1 MVAFNFAHIP
11 SAATVASTGSFLP
24 RRSGRFLFTAIRVS
38 APPVRILVF
47 AFLVCVGIVQFG
59 VDVGGNSATQL
70 ACVAL
75 LLLGLPHG
83 TFDWQLLKAGL
94 DRSIIA
100 FTGRLFLYVALAA
113 ATFAIWKLAP
123 ALALSSFLIISVAH
137 FAEDWVDETIE
148 PDNQPVFTGE
158 FLALAVPIS
167 LLTIPALTHP
177 ETLRSLFAV
186 LTNSVSSG
194 RLVDAMI
201 LIAPVAT
208 AVAAVKIFTDF
219 TDGQIDRGIAGIC
232 VLLAM
237 ALLPPIIGFAIYF
250 CFYHSPLH
258 FGAGI
263 KQLKNDGAAKQM
275 LVITGLTLA
284 ALAIAGFIFA
294 LGPRLSVTDNVVTT
308 AFMTLS
314 MLTVPHMSMPTVIG
328 WLQRRSHH
336 KLQITTGG

>member
-1 MVAFNFAHIP
+1 M
-11 SAATVASTGSFLP
+11 
-24 RRSGRFLFTAIRVS
+24 
-38 APPVRILVF
+38 RILVF

-70 ACVAL
+70 ACIAL

-83 TFDWQLLKAGL
+83 TFDWQLLRAGL
-94 DRSIIA
+94 DRSFIA
-100 FTGRLFLYVALAA
+100 LAGRLFLYVAFAT

-123 ALALSSFLIISVAH
+123 AVALTLFLIISVAH
-137 FAEDWVDETIE
+137 FADDWVDEIIE
-148 PDNQPVFTGE
+148 PNSQPAFTGE

-186 LTNSVSSG
+186 LTRSVSSG

-208 AVAAVKIFTDF
+208 AVAAVKIFIDF
-219 TDGQIDRGIAGIC
+219 TDGQVDRSIAGIC
-232 VLLAM
+232 VLSAM
-237 ALLPPIIGFAIYF
+237 ALLPPVIGFAIYF

-263 KQLKNDGAAKQM
+263 KQLKTDGAAKQM
-275 LVITGLTLA
+275 LVIVGLTLA
-284 ALAIAGFIFA
+284 ALAIAGLIFA
-294 LGPRLSVTDNVVTT
+294 LGPRLSVTDNLVTT

-314 MLTVPHMSMPTVIG
+314 MLTVPHMSMPAIIG
-328 WLQRRSHH
+328 WLQRRSRHQ
-336 KLQITTGG
+336 LQVTTGG

>member
-1 MVAFNFAHIP
+1 M
-11 SAATVASTGSFLP
+11 
-24 RRSGRFLFTAIRVS
+24 
-38 APPVRILVF
+38 
-47 AFLVCVGIVQFG
+47 
-59 VDVGGNSATQL
+59 GGNSATQL

-100 FTGRLFLYVALAA
+100 FTGRLFLYVALTA
-113 ATFAIWKLAP
+113 ATFAIWQLAP

-208 AVAAVKIFTDF
+208 AVAAVKIFTGF
-219 TDGQIDRGIAGIC
+219 TDGQIDRSIAGIC

-275 LVITGLTLA
+275 LVIIGLTLA